1 MKITKYNRKKDAIAS
16 NSNASSSSS
25 YSSSGI
31 VAQSQNTTPTLEKHT
46 LWGQQFDG
54 TSDVSGD
61 ITNAGNIEANGD
73 ITVNSSTDTEGKTI
87 GGNIKADGNVACKQL
102 DADNINGKDINA
114 SNSITTS
121 GYINASNSITTSGY
135 INADGNISGN
145 KITGGYISSTGNMSC
160 VNLNARSNVNAK
172 NANISNDIITKNLTV
187 TGQAHFFQFVID
199 KIRSIG
205 GAFIASPADGF
216 DVGFVEKVD
225 GGYRLYWKQNDG
237 SKERINQWISGDQAL
252 CMNMNGAKVGSSHSV
267 ENKYYWAL
275 VVSTNAGTNPVD
287 KLSNGKYIDSD
298 HNLYNFYVAIQIIG

>member
-1 MKITKYNRKKDAIAS
+1 M
-16 NSNASSSSS
+16 
-25 YSSSGI
+25 
-31 VAQSQNTTPTLEKHT
+31 
-46 LWGQQFDG
+46 
-54 TSDVSGD
+54 SGD

-114 SNSITTS
+114 SNSITTT
-121 GYINASNSITTSGY
+121 GNIT
-135 INADGNISGN
+135 ADGNISGN
-145 KITGGYISSTGNMSC
+145 KITGKYISSTGNMSC
-160 VNLNARSNVNAK
+160 VNLNARGNVNAK

-187 TGQAHFFQFVID
+187 TGQAHFFQLVID
-199 KIRSIG
+199 KIRSVG
-205 GAFIASPADGF
+205 GAVIASPADGL
-216 DVGFVEKVD
+216 DVDFVEKVD

-237 SKERINQWISGDQAL
+237 TKERINQWISGDQAL